1 MKIAIYGNMYQEDY
15 LKQLSEFLEALS
27 QSDIKV
33 EMESRF
39 YNYLCRLLPQE
50 PQVDGVIVGSDFEAD
65 MAISIG
71 GDGTF
76 LRTARW
82 VGDKEIPILGINTG
96 HLGYLADITVDEM
109 IGAVEDL
116 KNGLYKIETRSLI
129 EVTSSRKEAIIDWN
143 YALNEVAILKQDTS
157 SMISVATKVNDVDL
171 ATYLGDG
178 LIIATPTGSTGYNLS
193 VGGPIV
199 EPTAPN
205 WIISPIAA
213 HSLTMRPLVVGD
225 SHELT
230 ITTTSRATNYRV
242 SLDGRSVT
250 LPVGSTIK
258 LRKAPFVTKVV
269 QRTKHNFGE
278 TLRNKLL
285 CLLIFILLDVM
296 FNIF

>member
-50 PQVDGVIVGSDFEAD
+50 PQVDGVILGSDFEAD

-109 IGAVEDL
+109 IGAVDDL

-157 SMISVATKVNDVDL
+157 SMISIATKVNDVDL

-178 LIIATPTGSTGYNLS
+178 LIISTPTGSTGYNLS

-285 CLLIFILLDVM
+285 WGVDKR
-296 FNIF
+296 

>member
-50 PQVDGVIVGSDFEAD
+50 PQVDGVILGSDFEAD

-109 IGAVEDL
+109 IGAVDDL

-178 LIIATPTGSTGYNLS
+178 LIISTPTGSTGYNLS

-285 CLLIFILLDVM
+285 WGVDKR
-296 FNIF
+296 

>member
-50 PQVDGVIVGSDFEAD
+50 PQVDGVILGSDFEAD

-109 IGAVEDL
+109 IGAVDDL

-129 EVTSSRKEAIIDWN
+129 EVTSTRKEAIIDWN

-178 LIIATPTGSTGYNLS
+178 LIISTPTGSTGYNLS

-285 CLLIFILLDVM
+285 WGVDKR
-296 FNIF
+296 

>member
-50 PQVDGVIVGSDFEAD
+50 PQVDGVILGSDFEAD

-109 IGAVEDL
+109 IGAVDDL

-129 EVTSSRKEAIIDWN
+129 EVTSTRKEAIIDWN

-178 LIIATPTGSTGYNLS
+178 LIISTPTGSTGYNLS

-258 LRKAPFVTKVV
+258 LRKAPCVTKVV

-285 CLLIFILLDVM
+285 WGVDKR
-296 FNIF
+296 

>member
-15 LKQLSEFLEALS
+15 LNQLSDFLVALS
-27 QSDIKV
+27 QSGIKV
-33 EMESRF
+33 EMESKF

-50 PQVDGVIVGSDFEAD
+50 PQVDGVIVGTDFEAD

-82 VGDKEIPILGINTG
+82 VGDKQIPILGINTG

-109 IGAVEDL
+109 IPAVDDL
-116 KNGLYKIETRSLI
+116 KNGLYKVENRSLI
-129 EVTSSRKEAIIDWN
+129 EVTSTRKEAIVDWN

-157 SMISVATKVNDVDL
+157 SMIEVETKVNEMDL
-171 ATYLGDG
+171 ATYKGDG
-178 LIIATPTGSTGYNLS
+178 LIVSTPTGSTGYNLS

-213 HSLTMRPLVVGD
+213 HSLTMRPLVVSD
-225 SHELT
+225 SRELT

-250 LPVGSTIK
+250 LPVGTTIK
-258 LRKAPFVTKVV
+258 LRKASFEVKVV
-269 QRTKHNFGE
+269 QRLKHNFGS

-285 CLLIFILLDVM
+285 WGVDKR
-296 FNIF
+296 

>member
-1 MKIAIYGNMYQEDY
+1 MKVAIYGNMYQEDY
-15 LKQLSEFLEALS
+15 LNQLSDFLEALS
-27 QSDIKV
+27 HSEIKV
-33 EMESRF
+33 EIESKF
-39 YNYLCRLLPQE
+39 YNYLSRMLPTE
-50 PQVDGVIVGSDFEAD
+50 LSVDGVIVGSDFEAD

-82 VGDKEIPILGINTG
+82 VGDKQIPILGINTG

-109 IGAVEDL
+109 IPAVEDL
-116 KNGLYKIETRSLI
+116 KNGLYKIENRSLI
-129 EVTSSRKEAIIDWN
+129 EVTSTRKEAIVDWN

-157 SMISVATKVNDVDL
+157 SMIEIETKVNDTDL
-171 ATYLGDG
+171 ATYKGDG
-178 LIIATPTGSTGYNLS
+178 LIVSTPTGSTGYNLS

-213 HSLTMRPLVVGD
+213 HSLTMRPLVVSD
-225 SHELT
+225 SRELT

-250 LPVGSTIK
+250 FPVGSTIK
-258 LRKAPFVTKVV
+258 LRKAPFVVKVV
-269 QRTKHNFGE
+269 QRMNHNFGS

-285 CLLIFILLDVM
+285 WGVDKR
-296 FNIF
+296 

>member
-129 EVTSSRKEAIIDWN
+129 EVTSTRKEATIDWN

-285 CLLIFILLDVM
+285 WGVDKR
-296 FNIF
+296 